1 MEISLTKTQLRLLCD
16 LVYVGNWVI
25 NAPRGDARITPYDEV
40 ESKVFFA
47 AAKEGMTELADVT
60 SYGTIPSQ
68 PYVDGGIHEVIM
80 DYEDSMFFSI
90 LSEELARRDLR
101 DKDVDGADREEL
113 DDLIREYYTEFSANG
128 IDNVEIKGID
138 NK

>member
-47 AAKEGMTELADVT
+47 AAKEGMSELADVT

-90 LSEELARRDLR
+90 LSEEL
-101 DKDVDGADREEL
+101 